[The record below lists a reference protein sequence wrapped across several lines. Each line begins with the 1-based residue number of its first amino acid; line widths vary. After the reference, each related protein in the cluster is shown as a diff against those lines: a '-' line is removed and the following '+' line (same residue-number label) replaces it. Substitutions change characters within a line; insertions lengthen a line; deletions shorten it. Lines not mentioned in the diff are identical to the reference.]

1 MPRGVRKTAQQKLPE
16 KVKWATHVPILVIP
30 SAGHSGLMEGTEI
43 ATGPAG
49 RQRKSGVERRTP
61 TNSKREHEIP
71 LRYGACCAE
80 HKAEIEAEGIPALI
94 SAGQLQGLAN
104 RLSQHYGHGALQPRR
119 AQIEWEPV
127 QGQVPCQDCLETAKA
142 AEEAAKRAR

>member
-1 MPRGVRKTAQQKLPE
+1 MPRGVRKTAQQRLPE
-16 KVKWATHVPILVIP
+16 KVKWASHFPVLVIP

-61 TNSKREHEIP
+61 TNSKREQEVA
-71 LRYGACCAE
+71 LRYGACCDA
-80 HKAEIEAEGIPALI
+80 HKAEIETEGVNALI
-94 SAGQLQGLAN
+94 TPAQLQGLAN

-119 AQIEWEPV
+119 AQIEWEPCKE
-127 QGQVPCQDCLETAKA
+127 QVPCQDCLEA
-142 AEEAAKRAR
+142 AREEAARARK